1 MNTVLADV
9 AHASLDPEHD
19 PLELDIQDMDPE
31 HNSFEPDIQDIKIE
45 DVKIECDDSISW
57 RECFKG
63 YL

>member
-19 PLELDIQDMDPE
+19 PLE
-31 HNSFEPDIQDIKIE
+31 PDIQDIKIE
-45 DVKIECDDSISW
+45 DVKIDYDGDISW
-57 RECFKG
+57 HECFKD